1 MDAQRQ
7 FRLGGRDDEDGSLN
21 PKHVNLSSMSAF
33 ERSRRGSACAG
44 VTQRVEEVQSQVRM
58 SVARE

>member
-21 PKHVNLSSMSAF
+21 PKHVNLSLNDPA
-33 ERSRRGSACAG
+33 EAAPVPG
-44 VTQRVEEVQSQVRM
+44 
-58 SVARE
+58 